1 MPCHKRSERSYKKKK
16 VKHFLK
22 YFYLVKLNN
31 VVEYEG
37 SECSDIDN
45 NQPLEFEELDD
56 MSDISINARSSAME
70 IARHICESNLNK
82 LSSKKLI
89 NLLNYLHLQQ
99 EPPPQSLAALW
110 TKLNIQFNYRIIKY
124 CTNCIVEITRCDCN
138 RMNDFIH
145 SELILFPINEEIAR
159 VVRNNYDD
167 IFKCKLQQHSKE
179 EDVINGNPYNYVS
192 LLFHFN

>member
-1 MPCHKRSERSYKKKK
+1 M
-16 VKHFLK
+16 
-22 YFYLVKLNN
+22 KLNN

-45 NQPLEFEELDD
+45 NEPLEFEELDD
-56 MSDISINARSSAME
+56 MSDISINAKSSAME

-89 NLLNYLHLQQ
+89 NLLNYVHLQQ

-124 CTNCIVEITRCDCN
+124 CTNCIVEITQCDCN

-145 SELILFPINEEIAR
+145 SELILFPINDEIAR

-167 IFKCKLQQHSKE
+167 IFK
-179 EDVINGNPYNYVS
+179 I
-192 LLFHFN
+192 